1 MYLQLLNAET
11 QVVTWSPSMCLKSHT
26 TQDPKISS
34 AFNLYLTDFT
44 ITEDL
49 YINWNLDG
57 GNLENIEA
65 VLHLRVSQ
73 QKIFEFYKL

>member
-44 ITEDL
+44 ITGDL
-49 YINWNLDG
+49 
-57 GNLENIEA
+57 
-65 VLHLRVSQ
+65 
-73 QKIFEFYKL
+73 